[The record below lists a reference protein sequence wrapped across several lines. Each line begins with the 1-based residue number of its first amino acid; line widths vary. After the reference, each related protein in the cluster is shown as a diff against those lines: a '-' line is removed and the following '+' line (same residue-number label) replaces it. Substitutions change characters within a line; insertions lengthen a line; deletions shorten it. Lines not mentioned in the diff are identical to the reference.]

1 MGEIDRV
8 SVVWLAASDELL
20 EERVRGVERFYA
32 YASDQEMM
40 IAKYLPRNIEYNRLM
55 MEAIKRLGLQYL
67 EVVSLHSPEH
77 TANDCFAMLER

>member
-1 MGEIDRV
+1 MGEIDSV

-67 EVVSLHSPEH
+67 EVVSLHSP
-77 TANDCFAMLER
+77 